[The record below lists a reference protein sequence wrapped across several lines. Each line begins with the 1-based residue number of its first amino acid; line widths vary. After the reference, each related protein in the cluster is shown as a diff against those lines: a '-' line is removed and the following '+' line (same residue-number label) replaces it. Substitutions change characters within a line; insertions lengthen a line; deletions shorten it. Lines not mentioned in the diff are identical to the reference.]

1 MALRVRRWG
10 NSLGIRIPKTVAQQ
24 AGLSEGVEVDCRVDG
39 GAVIISPKRYA
50 LESLLDK
57 VTPENL
63 HGEVNTGQPVGREA
77 W

>member
-10 NSLGIRIPKTVAQQ
+10 NSLGLRIPKTVAQQ
-24 AGLSEGVEVDCRVDG
+24 AGLSEGVEVDCWVDG
-39 GAVIISPKRYA
+39 GAIIISQKRYA

-63 HGEVNTGQPVGREA
+63 HGEVTTGQPVGREA